1 MEFWLYFSNVKFEP
15 LKNIS
20 LIFILMNMDLLL
32 LSSRQN
38 SADTSV
44 LNSQRLIRNAR
55 QTARNEQDGRQHQS
69 MGDSL
74 SHWANPSQH
83 CASKWPL
90 GINSSWRRSQN
101 AFVSFSSWVHL
112 LEFLKSLKND
122 SEYFPLGV
130 WSCWLLSLS
139 CSPTPTTV
147 SVPEGFPGI
156 WSSATPLP
164 PSLFLKK
171 KKKTEK
177 RNRSPRD

>member
-1 MEFWLYFSNVKFEP
+1 
-15 LKNIS
+15 
-20 LIFILMNMDLLL
+20 MNMDLLL

-38 SADTSV
+38 SADTSA
-44 LNSQRLIRNAR
+44 LAPQRLILHAR

-101 AFVSFSSWVHL
+101 AFAVPSSWAWPP
-112 LEFLKSLKND
+112 EIPEIIEND
-122 SEYFPLGV
+122 SEYFPQGV

-147 SVPEGFPGI
+147 SVPEGFRDLEFCYP
-156 WSSATPLP
+156 TP
-164 PSLFLKK
+164 PSLFFFLKK
-171 KKKTEK
+171 KNRK